1 MIEKSI
7 IIEIEKLLDNKK
19 IIDSKLLSD
28 SFGIN
33 CLKIITNDSKE
44 FIVKYYY
51 KNNHK
56 FNAIKSERDNLV
68 FFNRQKFSYFP
79 NIINYN
85 DRFLIMSFISNNDDQ
100 PEKTNVD
107 LLNSIISIHSI
118 KNQDYG
124 FDFDTQIGGLKQI
137 NSKSKNWK
145 EFYTDKRLS
154 YIFDLVN
161 KNKPMDKSINTKI
174 DLLIKKMDNFIPTN
188 PRPSLLHGDLW
199 EGNILFK
206 NKKFVGFIDPGSFY
220 GHNELEIS
228 YLRWFNPKFIDNNF
242 LNKYNDHIKVD
253 KYYLEYEP
261 VYQLYYSLLNV
272 YLWDRRYVEDVRR
285 LLDKIKIYRLNT
297 RIRIR

>member
-51 KNNHK
+51 KNNDE
-56 FNAIKSERDNLV
+56 FNAIKSEKDNLV
-68 FFNRQKFSYFP
+68 FFNRQKFNYFP

-85 DRFLIMSFISNNDDQ
+85 DRFLIMSFIDSNDDQ
-100 PEKTNVD
+100 PEKTHVD

-242 LNKYNDHIKVD
+242 LDKYNDHIKVD

-285 LLDKIKIYRLNT
+285 LLDKIKI
-297 RIRIR
+297 

>member
-51 KNNHK
+51 KNNDK
-56 FNAIKSERDNLV
+56 FNAIKSEKDNLV
-68 FFNRQKFSYFP
+68 FFNKQKFNYFP

-100 PEKTNVD
+100 PEKTNID

-220 GHNELEIS
+220 GHNELEVS

-242 LNKYNDHIKVD
+242 LDKYNDHIKVD

-272 YLWDRRYVEDVRR
+272 YLWDRRYVEDVRK
-285 LLDKIKIYRLNT
+285 LLDKIKI
-297 RIRIR
+297 

>member
-1 MIEKSI
+1 MIEQSI
-7 IIEIEKLLDNKK
+7 ILEIEKLLDNKK

-56 FNAIKSERDNLV
+56 FNAIKSEKDNLV
-68 FFNRQKFSYFP
+68 FFNRQKFNYFP

-85 DRFLIMSFISNNDDQ
+85 DRFLIMSFIDCNDDQ
-100 PEKTNVD
+100 PEKTHVD

-220 GHNELEIS
+220 GHNELEVS

-242 LNKYNDHIKVD
+242 LDKYNDHIKVD
-253 KYYLEYEP
+253 KYYFEYEP

-285 LLDKIKIYRLNT
+285 LLDKIKI
-297 RIRIR
+297 

>member
-85 DRFLIMSFISNNDDQ
+85 DRFLIMSFISNDDDQ

-242 LNKYNDHIKVD
+242 LDKYNDHIKID

-285 LLDKIKIYRLNT
+285 LLDKIKI
-297 RIRIR
+297 

>member
-33 CLKIITNDSKE
+33 CLKIITNDNKE

-51 KNNHK
+51 KKNDK
-56 FNAIKSERDNLV
+56 FNAIKSEKDNLV
-68 FFNRQKFSYFP
+68 FFNKQKFNYFP

-85 DRFLIMSFISNNDDQ
+85 DRFLIMSFISNNGDQ

-145 EFYTDKRLS
+145 EFYTNKRLS

-174 DLLIKKMDNFIPTN
+174 DLLIKKMDNFIPAN

-242 LNKYNDHIKVD
+242 LDKYNDHIKVD

-285 LLDKIKIYRLNT
+285 LLDKIKI
-297 RIRIR
+297 

>member
-51 KNNHK
+51 KNNDK
-56 FNAIKSERDNLV
+56 FNAIKSETDNLL
-68 FFNRQKFSYFP
+68 FFNRQKFSQFP
-79 NIINYN
+79 SIINYN
-85 DRFLIMSFISNNDDQ
+85 DRFLIMSFISNNNDQ

-242 LNKYNDHIKVD
+242 LDKYNDHIKID

-272 YLWDRRYVEDVRR
+272 YLWDRKYVEDVRR
-285 LLDKIKIYRLNT
+285 LLDKIKI
-297 RIRIR
+297 

>member
-44 FIVKYYY
+44 FVVKYYY
-51 KNNHK
+51 KNNDK
-56 FNAIKSERDNLV
+56 FNAIKAEKDNLV
-68 FFNRQKFSYFP
+68 FFNKKKFNYFP
-79 NIINYN
+79 NIINHN

-188 PRPSLLHGDLW
+188 PRASLLHGDLW

-220 GHNELEIS
+220 GHNELEVS

-285 LLDKIKIYRLNT
+285 LLDKIKI
-297 RIRIR
+297 

>member
-56 FNAIKSERDNLV
+56 FNAIKSEKDNLV

-100 PEKTNVD
+100 PEKTNID

-174 DLLIKKMDNFIPTN
+174 DLLIKKMDNFIPAN

-242 LNKYNDHIKVD
+242 LDKYNDHIKVD

-285 LLDKIKIYRLNT
+285 LLDKIKI
-297 RIRIR
+297 

>member
-51 KNNHK
+51 KNNDK
-56 FNAIKSERDNLV
+56 FNAIKSEKDNLL
-68 FFNRQKFSYFP
+68 FFNRQKFSQFP
-79 NIINYN
+79 SIINYN
-85 DRFLIMSFISNNDDQ
+85 DNLLIMSFINNDDDQ
-100 PEKTNVD
+100 PNQTNGD
-107 LLNSIISIHSI
+107 LLNSIISLHS
-118 KNQDYG
+118 NRSEDYG
-124 FDFDTQIGGLKQI
+124 FSFDTQIGGLRQI
-137 NSKSKNWK
+137 NSSSKNWL
-145 EFYTDKRLS
+145 EFYRDKRLN

-161 KNKPMDKSINTKI
+161 KNQPMDETINTKI
-174 DLLIKKMDNFIPTN
+174 DLLIKKIDNFIPNQPT
-188 PRPSLLHGDLW
+188 PSLLHGDLW

-220 GHNELEIS
+220 GHNELEVS
-228 YLRWFNPKFIDNNF
+228 YLRWFNPKFIDENF
-242 LNKYNDHIKVD
+242 LDKYNDHIKID

-261 VYQLYYSLLNV
+261 IYQLYYSLLNV
-272 YLWDRRYVEDVRR
+272 YLWDRSYIEDVRK
-285 LLDKIKIYRLNT
+285 LLEKIKI
-297 RIRIR
+297 

>member
-1 MIEKSI
+1 MINQNTI
-7 IIEIEKLLDNKK
+7 LEIEELLDNKK

-33 CLKIITNDSKE
+33 CLKIATNDNKE

-51 KNNHK
+51 KNNDK
-56 FNAIKSERDNLV
+56 FNAIKSEKDNLV
-68 FFNRQKFSYFP
+68 FFNKQKFNYFP

-85 DRFLIMSFISNNDDQ
+85 DKFLIMSFISNNDDQ

-220 GHNELEIS
+220 GHNELEVS
-228 YLRWFNPKFIDNNF
+228 YLRWFNPRFIDNNF
-242 LNKYNDHIKVD
+242 LDKYNDHIKVD

-285 LLDKIKIYRLNT
+285 LLDKIKI
-297 RIRIR
+297 

>member
-51 KNNHK
+51 KNNDK
-56 FNAIKSERDNLV
+56 FNAIKSEKDNLV
-68 FFNRQKFSYFP
+68 FFNRQKFNYFP

-242 LNKYNDHIKVD
+242 LDKYNDHIKVD

-285 LLDKIKIYRLNT
+285 LLDKIKI
-297 RIRIR
+297 

>member
-7 IIEIEKLLDNKK
+7 IIEIEKLLVNKK
-19 IIDSKLLSD
+19 IINSKLLSD

-56 FNAIKSERDNLV
+56 FNAIKSEKDNLV
-68 FFNRQKFSYFP
+68 FFNRQKFNYFP

-85 DRFLIMSFISNNDDQ
+85 DRFLIMSFISNNNDQ
-100 PEKTNVD
+100 PEKTDVD

-220 GHNELEIS
+220 GHNELEVS

-242 LNKYNDHIKVD
+242 LDKYNDHIKVD

-285 LLDKIKIYRLNT
+285 LLDKIKI
-297 RIRIR
+297 

>member
-7 IIEIEKLLDNKK
+7 IVEIEKLLDNKK

-56 FNAIKSERDNLV
+56 FNAIKSEKDNLV
-68 FFNRQKFSYFP
+68 FFNKQKFNYFP

-242 LNKYNDHIKVD
+242 LDKYNDHIKVD

-285 LLDKIKIYRLNT
+285 LLDKIKI
-297 RIRIR
+297 

>member
-56 FNAIKSERDNLV
+56 FNAIKSEKDNLV

-220 GHNELEIS
+220 GHNELEVS

-242 LNKYNDHIKVD
+242 LDKYNDHIKVD

-285 LLDKIKIYRLNT
+285 LLDKIKI
-297 RIRIR
+297 

>member
-1 MIEKSI
+1 MIEQSI
-7 IIEIEKLLDNKK
+7 ILEIEKLLDNKK

-56 FNAIKSERDNLV
+56 FNAIKSEKDNLV
-68 FFNRQKFSYFP
+68 FFNRQKFNYFP

-206 NKKFVGFIDPGSFY
+206 NKKFIGFIDPGSFY

-242 LNKYNDHIKVD
+242 LDKYNDHIKVD

-285 LLDKIKIYRLNT
+285 LLDKIKI
-297 RIRIR
+297 

>member
-56 FNAIKSERDNLV
+56 FNAIKSEKDNLL
-68 FFNRQKFSYFP
+68 FFNRQKFSQFP
-79 NIINYN
+79 SIINYN
-85 DRFLIMSFISNNDDQ
+85 DNLLIMSFINNDDDQ
-100 PEKTNVD
+100 PNQTNGD
-107 LLNSIISIHSI
+107 LLNSIISLHSN
-118 KNQDYG
+118 KSEDYG
-124 FDFDTQIGGLKQI
+124 FSFDTQIGGLRQI
-137 NSKSKNWK
+137 NSYSKNWV
-145 EFYTDKRLS
+145 EFYRDKRLY

-161 KNKPMDKSINTKI
+161 KNQPMDETINTKI
-174 DLLIKKMDNFIPTN
+174 DLLIKKIENFIPNQPT
-188 PRPSLLHGDLW
+188 PSLLHGDLW

-228 YLRWFNPKFIDNNF
+228 YLRWFNPKFIDENF
-242 LNKYNDHIKVD
+242 LDKYNDHIKID

-261 VYQLYYSLLNV
+261 IYQLYYSLLNV
-272 YLWDRRYVEDVRR
+272 YLWDRSYIEDVRK
-285 LLDKIKIYRLNT
+285 LLKKIKI
-297 RIRIR
+297 

>member
-1 MIEKSI
+1 
-7 IIEIEKLLDNKK
+7 
-19 IIDSKLLSD
+19 
-28 SFGIN
+28 
-33 CLKIITNDSKE
+33 
-44 FIVKYYY
+44 
-51 KNNHK
+51 
-56 FNAIKSERDNLV
+56 
-68 FFNRQKFSYFP
+68 
-79 NIINYN
+79 
-85 DRFLIMSFISNNDDQ
+85 MSFIDNNDDQ
-100 PEKTNVD
+100 PEKTHVD

-118 KNQDYG
+118 KNLDYG

-220 GHNELEIS
+220 GHNELEVS

-272 YLWDRRYVEDVRR
+272 YLWDRRYVEDVRM
-285 LLDKIKIYRLNT
+285 LLDKIKI
-297 RIRIR
+297 